1 MPAPGLDEYL
11 DDLVIALQVRKVP
24 HATIHEVV
32 ADVEGKASA
41 TGKPP
46 TELFGTARAHADN
59 WGKDPR
65 WPLWAKA
72 AAVVLALAF
81 AAGSIWLAQHPDL
94 VVIGTLVAFIAPFL
108 IFLAWAYSH
117 RAQPGED

>member
-11 DDLVIALQVRKVP
+11 DELVIALQVRKVP
-24 HATIHEVV
+24 HATIHEIVSE
-32 ADVEGKASA
+32 VEGKAAA
-41 TGKPP
+41 TGKPAQD
-46 TELFGTARAHADN
+46 LFGSPRAHADR

-72 AAVVLALAF
+72 IAVVLVLAF
-81 AAGSIWLAQHPDL
+81 AAGSIWLAQHPDMVL
-94 VVIGTLVAFIAPFL
+94 IGTLVAFIAPFL

-117 RAQPGED
+117 RAQPSED